1 MIDGQDMDFDYASA
15 LVLLKQRDNN
25 DRNEEDVKVEIVEP
39 VLRHGLG
46 YESQNIRREH
56 QLQSQRTDFLCL
68 RPDGKLDVIVE
79 AKALGVNL
87 DLRPSQSAPAT
98 RIPKIQLEEYLRK
111 RPDSSHGVF
120 GLLTNGEE
128 WRVCRRIEKD
138 IVWLSSAV
146 APTWKEL
153 RNALLPLLS
162 RAALPSERSK
172 YSTTKGLEILSH
184 IASTVDHQY
193 LMDQVRL
200 EDHSVER
207 HTDLVS
213 SMRLAQVPDETSDL
227 LPESHFVTIGSR
239 AQDGILSVADIY
251 DALRET
257 YLLHTSINA
266 SGIGIAFDARRETVS
281 ACRVFTWDGKT
292 LHTSNSFDPE
302 LPGTRVLRQL
312 ESLARWRD
320 GEPNK
325 LIEQLNARTV
335 QKEFYDEIASWFER
349 TGTEL
354 NDLRHLIRILFT
366 WFLKEHGVIPSELF
380 EKHGGICVHEQLE
393 HLFTRTLSMESGQR
407 MTTSR
412 LYSLKEAFYDAP
424 FLNGSL
430 FNDDHNL
437 LRERLA
443 DAEYVR
449 AGESDAGLFT
459 ILKRY
464 DWTLTE
470 NDDVR
475 SDTALDP
482 SMIGSVFE
490 RFIALAEKIE
500 PGPLARQPDGTYY
513 TPQDLTDEMVCD
525 ALAYDLEGNVEGVSY
540 ENALQLLHPS
550 EGDSQVNTQLFS
562 SPLKQMVVNR
572 LRKVTVLDP
581 CTGSGEFIV
590 SVLNSLRR
598 AERRLLRDEYDDLDR
613 VNHAIASQLY
623 AVDVHPMAIQV
634 TRFRFYLAMIGTQ
647 LSLQPNLPLGPFPNL
662 ETRVAAANSLATRLI
677 DSELELEG
685 SHLSSSDTQEWRR
698 IRDSYTDAHS
708 PDRKK
713 KIQEREA
720 KARQELVEGLPFALP
735 HVSEWLKNES
745 LGNES
750 IVSQCGIRLLF
761 GRERWDVVIGNPP
774 YQRPSRNEKVVA
786 EQYGYVTAS
795 CGDLYCLFV
804 ELGTKL
810 LSEHGVLTMVVPH
823 SICFAARKRKLRAQC
838 SKKARAIYLRTY
850 NNRPSAVFPPHPF
863 IKGGN
868 QAAQNVQRVTVM
880 SITLGGPNDQPLT
893 KVQASCYIGLQDGLR
908 KEILRCRPS
917 HGQPLADQWT
927 MAGTE
932 LLSELL
938 TKMHATGTRASETN
952 AHKVRDISYPPTAGY
967 FLSAI
972 PCETLDLEKRKTI
985 GIPDDEF
992 FWSRICLFN
1001 STLFHAYWLMIGDA
1015 FHILPSTF
1023 YGVNLPPAWNT
1034 DLTLRNDANA
1044 IGREFCDHN
1053 VLKNSRTELRRYDQ
1067 TFPNFN
1073 FQDNVPHLVLQA
1085 DRVCIR
1091 GYGLGNQEAELLK
1104 QIQRLRQFR
1113 TWDM

>member
-1 MIDGQDMDFDYASA
+1 M
-15 LVLLKQRDNN
+15 
-25 DRNEEDVKVEIVEP
+25 
-39 VLRHGLG
+39 
-46 YESQNIRREH
+46 
-56 QLQSQRTDFLCL
+56 
-68 RPDGKLDVIVE
+68 
-79 AKALGVNL
+79 NL

-138 IVWLSSAV
+138 IVWLSAAV

-162 RAALPSERSK
+162 RATLPSERST
-172 YSTTKGLEILSH
+172 YSTTKGLEILSL
-184 IASTVDHQY
+184 IASTADHQY
-193 LMDQVRL
+193 LMDQVSL
-200 EDHSVER
+200 EDHSVEH

-213 SMRLAQVPDETSDL
+213 SIRLAQVPDQTSDL

-281 ACRVFTWDGKT
+281 VCRVFTWDGKT

-325 LIEQLNARTV
+325 LIEQLNARTI
-335 QKEFYDEIASWFER
+335 QKEFYDEIASWFGR

-380 EKHGGICVHEQLE
+380 EKHRGICVHEQLE

-407 MTTSR
+407 MITSR

-430 FNDDHNL
+430 FNDDRNL
-437 LRERLA
+437 LRVPLA
-443 DAEYVR
+443 DKEYVR
-449 AGESDAGLFT
+449 AGDSDAGLFT

-500 PGPLARQPDGTYY
+500 PSPLARQPDGTYY

-525 ALAYDLEGNVEGVSY
+525 ALAYDLEGNVKGVTY
-540 ENALQLLHPS
+540 RDALQLLHPS
-550 EGDSQVNTQLFS
+550 EGDAQVNTQLFS
-562 SPLKQMVVNR
+562 SPIKQMVVSR
-572 LRKVTVLDP
+572 LRKISVLDP

-598 AERRLLRDEYDDLDR
+598 AERRLLLDEYDDLDR

-662 ETRVAAANSLATRLI
+662 ETRVAAANSLATRLM
-677 DSELELEG
+677 DAELEG
-685 SHLSSSDTQEWRR
+685 SHLSSSDTQGWRR
-698 IRDSYTDAHS
+698 IRDSYTDAHR

-720 KARQELVEGLPFALP
+720 KARQKLLEGLPFALP
-735 HVSEWLKNES
+735 HVSEWLNNES

-750 IVSQCGIRLLF
+750 IVSQCGLRLLF
-761 GRERWDVVIGNPP
+761 GRERWDVVVGNPP
-774 YQRPSRNEKVVA
+774 YQRPSSNEKSVA
-786 EQYGYVTAS
+786 QQYGYVTAS

-804 ELGTKL
+804 ELGVKL
-810 LSEHGVLTMVVPH
+810 LAENGVLTMVVPH
-823 SICFAARKRKLRAQC
+823 SICFAAQKKRLRDMCAEMAG
-838 SKKARAIYLRTY
+838 SIHLRTY

-863 IKGGN
+863 IKGGSR
-868 QAAQNVQRVTVM
+868 ASQNAQRVTVV
-880 SITLGGPNDQPLT
+880 SIRAGTESKPSNADIH
-893 KVQASCYIGLQDGLR
+893 ASCYIGFQPHMRNEALR
-908 KEILRCRPS
+908 SRPS
-917 HGQPLADQWT
+917 YRQPNLNQWT

-932 LLSELL
+932 TLAQLLGA
-938 TKMHATGTRASETN
+938 MHSTTLANKVVPKTRE
-952 AHKVRDISYPPTAGY
+952 ISYPPTARY
-967 FLSAI
+967 FLTCLPREA
-972 PCETLDLEKRKTI
+972 LDSEGRNI
-985 GIPDDEF
+985 YNVSDDQF
-992 FWSRICLFN
+992 FWAYICLFN
-1001 STLFHAYWLMIGDA
+1001 STLFHAYWLMVGDA
-1015 FHILPSTF
+1015 FHVLSSLFDSVGLPHAWVSE
-1023 YGVNLPPAWNT
+1023 PALCSEAEAVGRKFCT
-1034 DLTLRNDANA
+1034 EDVLRQ
-1044 IGREFCDHN
+1044 
-1053 VLKNSRTELRRYDQ
+1053 SRTEYVRDGKS
-1067 TFPNFN
+1067 FPNYN
-1073 FQDNVPHLVLQA
+1073 FQEYVPDLVRTA
-1085 DRVCIR
+1085 DSVCIR
-1091 GYGLGNQEAELLK
+1091 GYGLESQETELLQ
-1104 QIQRLRQFR
+1104 QIQSVRQFR